1 MANIKLTAELREE
14 TGKNRVN
21 KLREQGSFPAAI
33 FSKGQD
39 TVNITVTAREFDLVF
54 QQAGTTSI
62 VDVVTG
68 GKTYPAII
76 KEIDRHPFKNQVL
89 HVNFQGVR
97 MDQPIKVEV
106 PIECLNKDSI
116 RVRPSVFTQVLSSL
130 HIECLPSDIPEFIAV
145 DVIDMQIDDT
155 ISVKDLDIV
164 KDDKITILT
173 DLEETVCV
181 LSHEREEV
189 EEEEATVEAG
199 EVPEIGKETEEE

>member
-1 MANIKLTAELREE
+1 MANIKLNAELREA

-33 FSKGQD
+33 FSKGKD
-39 TVNITVTAREFDLVF
+39 TINVTVTSRDFDAVF
-54 QQAGTTSI
+54 QEAGMTSI
-62 VDVVTG
+62 VDVVVD
-68 GKTYPAII
+68 GKAHPAII

-116 RVRPSVFTQVLSSL
+116 RVQPSVFTQVLSFL
-130 HIECLPSDIPEFIAV
+130 HIECLPNDIP
-145 DVIDMQIDDT
+145 DVIAIDVQNMQIDDT
-155 ISVKDLDIV
+155 ISVKDFEIT
-164 KDDKITILT
+164 KDKKITILT

-181 LSHEREEV
+181 LSHEREEI
-189 EEEEATVEAG
+189 EEEQEAAEAG
-199 EVPEIGKETEEE
+199 EVPEIGKENEK